1 LRGAFAFAAGA
12 VMRISG
18 SFRKEPPYCLEHG
31 RFLVLFSAPLHLWR
45 SPAVASAII
54 FFAIIAIH
62 KSEGSARHFERDTHD
77 ALGLSV
83 EFMAV

>member
-1 LRGAFAFAAGA
+1 MTR
-12 VMRISG
+12 
-18 SFRKEPPYCLEHG
+18 PPTEA
-31 RFLVLFSAPLHLWR
+31 APLHLWR
-45 SPAVASAII
+45 RCAKIDQRLLAKQVQIALASCRKRDNFLGDYRYNEIVS
-54 FFAIIAIH
+54 IH